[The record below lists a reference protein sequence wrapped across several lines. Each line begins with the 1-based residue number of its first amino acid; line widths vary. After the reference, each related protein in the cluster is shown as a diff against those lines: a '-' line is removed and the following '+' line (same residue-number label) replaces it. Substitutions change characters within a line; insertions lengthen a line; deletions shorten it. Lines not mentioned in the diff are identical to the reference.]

1 MTAFVAIAACIAS
14 AAVAIVLVLTRQFH
28 GRFTLDNQPG
38 VQKLHVRP
46 TPRIGGI
53 ALVAGAVVSMFLLGS
68 GAAAL
73 WGLICLTAIPA
84 FLAGLIE
91 DLTKQVGV
99 KTRLCATIVSGLL
112 FCMISGYAVRKTAI
126 PGLDVLF
133 GFAPFAVLFTA
144 VAIGGIANAI
154 NIIDGVNGLAS
165 GAVIII
171 LLGFAVVAGNAGDMP
186 LQAICLVAA
195 GSILGF
201 FLLNYP
207 MGLIF
212 FGDAGAYTAG
222 FVLAVVAVL
231 LPARNPELS
240 PLIGLLGLSYPVM
253 ETLVSI
259 HRRLVREGTNPG
271 QPDRLHLH
279 SLVYRSFARRAAQ
292 AIGLPAMRNPMTST
306 VMWFF
311 PFLSALLCV
320 LAAQSTLGVVLSIC
334 LVGASYLLAYRR
346 VALLRPIRR
355 REEELPA

>member
-1 MTAFVAIAACIAS
+1 MTAVIAIAACIAS
-14 AAVAIVLVLTRQFH
+14 AAVAICLVLTRHLH

-38 VQKLHVRP
+38 VQKLHERP
-46 TPRIGGI
+46 TPRIGGL
-53 ALVAGAVVSMFLLGS
+53 ALVAGALVGVIFLEPSAS
-68 GAAAL
+68 GL
-73 WGLICLTAIPA
+73 WALICLTAIPA
-84 FLAGLIE
+84 FMSGLIE
-91 DLTKQVGV
+91 DITKKVGV
-99 KTRLCATIVSGLL
+99 KTRLFATIISGLL
-112 FCMISGYAVRKTAI
+112 FCIFTGYAIRETAI
-126 PGLDVLF
+126 PGVDTLLA
-133 GFAPFAVLFTA
+133 FAPFAVLFTA
-144 VAIGGIANAI
+144 FAIGGIANAI

-171 LLGFAVVAGNAGDMP
+171 LLGFAVVAGNAQDP
-186 LQAICLVAA
+186 ALQAICLVAA

-222 FVLAVVAVL
+222 FVVAVIAVL

-253 ETLVSI
+253 ETMVSI

-292 AIGLPAMRNPMTST
+292 SIGLPAMRNPMTST

-311 PFLSALLCV
+311 PFLSAILCTIAAESTAAV
-320 LAAQSTLGVVLSIC
+320 LVAIVIVV
-334 LVGASYLLAYRR
+334 VSYLFAYRR
-346 VALLRPIRR
+346 VALLRTLRR
-355 REEELPA
+355 KEGEVPA

>member
-1 MTAFVAIAACIAS
+1 M
-14 AAVAIVLVLTRQFH
+14 
-28 GRFTLDNQPG
+28 
-38 VQKLHVRP
+38 QKLHVRP

-240 PLIGLLGLSYPVM
+240 PLIGLLALSYPVM

-320 LAAQSTLGVVLSIC
+320 LAAQSTIGVVLSIG